1 MAGTVFWR
9 FHNFKVWSSEAVIN
23 TGSVGWKPRALTPS
37 KWLRRVYLALQVF
50 RNASLGVLICC
61 LKKKYK
67 KISLNWCG
75 ENLYSKFTQIPY
87 YNAFT
92 KLSNMQMLKYLK
104 NNRGPAEIAKLNLTL
119 V

>member
-61 LKKKYK
+61 LKEKKSREISVV
-67 KISLNWCG
+67 KICPQSSPKYVIIMHLLNCR
-75 ENLYSKFTQIPY
+75 
-87 YNAFT
+87 
-92 KLSNMQMLKYLK
+92 MQMLKYLK
-104 NNRGPAEIAKLNLTL
+104 NNRGPAEIAKSDLALL
-119 V
+119 